1 MIIYDWAT
9 QSDLVCGLISQTKR
23 FFKIILKTKNE
34 IALLDWWLQH
44 HLRFGDDGSI
54 IVFDN
59 ESTEPIVF
67 DIYKK
72 YKNNLLVVQY
82 TGNHDAVHDVNRFG
96 ELYQA
101 LRLSSDFYTFIDT
114 DEKIYFTDGLKFY
127 SDSMTIKSLI
137 PAVTDHNFFCG
148 YWAHGIALRDDRL
161 DFGTTA
167 SVCRGRFEAAK
178 PILPSCFDPK
188 GFINHTFQLIKN
200 NPNAIPL
207 PGFVVCHHKFLNL
220 QRRVD
225 LNVEKIISY
234 GWAKNV
240 EEIIASLNSIETLAK
255 NEQHAAYLLEICA
268 CLAGASQFSN
278 QQGDIE
284 IQPDGALVFLDD
296 AARRAISRYVF
307 NFKDF
312 LTFTW

>member
-1 MIIYDWAT
+1 MVIYDWAT
-9 QSDLVCGLISQTKR
+9 QSDLVCDLISQTKR
-23 FFKIILKTKNE
+23 FLKIVLKTKNE

-72 YKNNLLVVQY
+72 YQKNLTVIQY
-82 TGNHDAVHDVNRFG
+82 SGKFNAVHDFNKFCK
-96 ELYQA
+96 LYEA
-101 LRLSSDFYTFIDT
+101 LRASSDFYTFVDT
-114 DEKIYFTDGLKFY
+114 DERLYFTDGLNFY
-127 SDSMTIKSLI
+127 ADEQSIKSLI
-137 PAVTDHNFFCG
+137 PGVAKNEFFCG
-148 YWAHGIALRDDRL
+148 YWAQGVPLKDNRI
-161 DFGTTA
+161 DFGHTA
-167 SVCRGRFEAAK
+167 LICQGRFNAAK
-178 PILPSCFDPK
+178 PILPSSFEPK
-188 GFINHTFQLIKN
+188 GFINHTFQLLKN
-200 NPNAIPL
+200 NPDAIPL
-207 PGFVVCHHKFLNL
+207 PGFVVCHHKFLDL

-225 LNVEKIISY
+225 SNVGKIISFE
-234 GWAKNV
+234 WAKGV
-240 EEIIASLNSIETLAK
+240 DEIVASLSSIETSAK

-284 IQPDGALVFLDD
+284 IQPDGTLLFLDD